1 MLSRLYAKWMFSW
14 ETALTTRDTN
24 RIVRPLEWG
33 FDWLDGFNR
42 PVSTDSRLDDLQRMI
57 AVNHEI
63 VSHSDDFFGYVTPTD
78 FRLEGMNL
86 PRTDWVRPAAD

>member
-1 MLSRLYAKWMFSW
+1 MIAMGEKLFRFVNSNL
-14 ETALTTRDTN
+14 
-24 RIVRPLEWG
+24 
-33 FDWLDGFNR
+33 LDGFNR